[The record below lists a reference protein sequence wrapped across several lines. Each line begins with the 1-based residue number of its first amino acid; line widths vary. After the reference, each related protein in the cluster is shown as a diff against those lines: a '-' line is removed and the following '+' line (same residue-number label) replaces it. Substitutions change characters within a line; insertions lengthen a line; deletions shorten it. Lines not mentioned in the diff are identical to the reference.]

1 MLEPE
6 KITYYMHTLDQRG
19 EFLGLTN
26 QGNWQEV
33 HLVKTQ
39 AGQIRGNHFHVKI
52 NEFIFLLSG
61 QVKVELWDCNDLN
74 KKSSL
79 ILNAG
84 EGIKITPYILH
95 RFHYLEDSVHIQ
107 LLDTPFNSENQDL
120 HTLIPD
126 QV

>member
-26 QGNWQEV
+26 QGDWQEV
-33 HLVKTQ
+33 NLVKTQ

>member
-19 EFLGLTN
+19 EFLVLTN
-26 QGNWQEV
+26 QGNCQEV
-33 HLVKTQ
+33 NLVKTQ

-95 RFHYLEDSVHIQ
+95 RCHYLEDSVHIQ

>member
-26 QGNWQEV
+26 QGNWQEIN
-33 HLVKTQ
+33 LVKTQ
-39 AGQIRGNHFHVKI
+39 ADQMRGNHF
-52 NEFIFLLSG
+52 
-61 QVKVELWDCNDLN
+61 
-74 KKSSL
+74 
-79 ILNAG
+79 LNAG

-95 RFHYLEDSVHIQ
+95 RFHYLENSVHIQ

-120 HTLIPD
+120 HTLISD
-126 QV
+126 KV